1 MKVFINPGHA
11 PEGNPDPGACNVYTG
26 LRECDVTAEVGRLTA
41 HYLNAVG
48 IETEILQSDSLYEVC
63 QKANASEADL
73 FISIHC
79 NLFYSGREFPCRAYF
94 VECFGSVH

>member
-1 MKVFINPGHA
+1 MK
-11 PEGNPDPGACNVYTG
+11 TG
-26 LRECDVTAEVGRLTA
+26 KLTVC
-41 HYLNAVG
+41 YLNAVG

-79 NLFYSGREFPCRAYF
+79 NSAANPVANGTETWYWG
-94 VECFGSVH
+94 V